1 MEGAHVRD
9 VQVTVNSKPVSVPM
23 QTTGSAI
30 KSRAGVDPNWQLF
43 RIQGDHEVEVG
54 DDEPVHATPNEKFIA
69 TPVLEPA

>member
-1 MEGAHVRD
+1 MEGAHERD
-9 VQVTVNSKPVSVPM
+9 VEVTVNSKPVTVPM
-23 QTTGSAI
+23 LTTGTEI
-30 KSRAGVDPNWQLF
+30 KARSQVDPSWQLF